1 MAIHRTSSSLLPGPT
16 SAAGNRKSA
25 SLTSINS
32 NSSSQAQK
40 SKRASSVASDHL
52 SDLLAEEIRRVRE
65 KGEAEMEEIR
75 VAKTKCLLFEDG
87 DIVPTNEQVRFLSFR
102 TPAWCTLG

>member
-1 MAIHRTSSSLLPGPT
+1 MTVHLTSSSLLPGPT

-87 DIVPTNEQVRFLSFR
+87 DIVPTNEQVRF
-102 TPAWCTLG
+102 